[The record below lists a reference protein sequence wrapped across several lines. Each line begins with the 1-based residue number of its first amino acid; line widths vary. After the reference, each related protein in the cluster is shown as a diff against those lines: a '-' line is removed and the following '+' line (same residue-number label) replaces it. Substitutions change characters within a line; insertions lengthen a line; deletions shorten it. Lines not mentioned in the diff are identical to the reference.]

1 MSEPTNKTVI
11 LLDRLRPGVIPVTE
25 ILGLTGVVKP
35 DTDVDPAVCTAL
47 EKLISPG
54 DNDIR
59 VTYYPATIPP
69 DATVI
74 SAVDSVSEAIMTMRT
89 ALTVGQWEQQQT
101 HHSLL
106 AYLEEEVAEFIEAVT
121 AGEPEQQLCLELGDI
136 LLQVLF
142 HAEIAARRGAFDFF
156 DVAAGFVEKLKA
168 RAPYL
173 FDGTTG
179 VVPVATQ
186 KKLWQLGKLQL

>member
-1 MSEPTNKTVI
+1 MSEPINKTVI

-35 DTDVDPAVCTAL
+35 DVDVDPVVCTAL

-54 DNDIR
+54 CTDIR
-59 VTYYPATIPP
+59 VTYDPLTIPP
-69 DATVI
+69 EATVI
-74 SAVDSVSEAIMTMRT
+74 SAVDSVSEAITTMRT

-106 AYLEEEVAEFIEAVT
+106 PYLKEEVAEFIEAVT
-121 AGEPEQQLCLELGDI
+121 AGESEQQLRLELGDI

-173 FDGTTG
+173 FDGTTR

-186 KKLWQLGKLQL
+186 KKLWQQGKLQL